1 MLRYEFTLGI
11 YTPTSREYIR
21 IYTPREG
28 MEIAVKLIVLRGK
41 NYVKFL

>member
-1 MLRYEFTLGI
+1 MMMLRYEFTLGI

-28 MEIAVKLIVLRGK
+28 IG
-41 NYVKFL
+41 NYSEVDSFEREELC